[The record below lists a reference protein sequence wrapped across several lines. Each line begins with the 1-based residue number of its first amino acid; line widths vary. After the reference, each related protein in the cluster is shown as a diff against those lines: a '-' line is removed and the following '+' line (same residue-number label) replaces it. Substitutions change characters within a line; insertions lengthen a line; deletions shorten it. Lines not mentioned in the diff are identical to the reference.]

1 MPQIMYNSRTMGKPR
16 SQWRSREFG
25 FVDFATPAEA
35 QRAIA
40 TFHCTIMPTLT
51 KHGSN
56 LLVQPVKPACTWGMY

>member
-1 MPQIMYNSRTMGKPR
+1 MQVLYNGKSMRRAR

-40 TFHCTIMPTLT
+40 LLHGAVLPGVSKDGVTLV
-51 KHGSN
+51 
-56 LLVQPVKPACTWGMY
+56 VQPVTTS